1 MDVLHGE
8 VIAVFCTV
16 PAGDTERIAEEIV
29 NSGLSACVS
38 VAGVKSYYL
47 WEGEMCRDD
56 EDLMVIKTTSERY
69 MALEDRIKEI
79 HPYDLP
85 EIIAFPVCSGSEDY
99 LSWVRRAVSLQ

>member
-1 MDVLHGE
+1 MDVLDGE

-16 PAGDTERIAEEIV
+16 PVKHTERIAEEIV

-38 VAGVKSYYL
+38 VARVKSFYL

-56 EDLMVIKTTSERY
+56 EDLMVIKTTSGRY
-69 MALEDRIKEI
+69 RALEEKIKEI

-85 EIIAFPVCSGSEDY
+85 EIIAFPVCAGSEDY
-99 LSWVRRAVSLQ
+99 LSWVRRAASL